1 MSKNFVLYWFS
12 GTGNTLWLAR
22 RLSARLEELGNSAA
36 LRDITQGADHG
47 PEDTLVFCFPVYSFG
62 MPRIMGDFVAGLK
75 GSNPVAIL
83 CTMGGG
89 AGGTVSVAARALAG
103 LGFRV
108 MGGKAVLMPNNYT
121 AGRVPKPESTERLNA
136 EAQKV
141 VADFAQALHQGG
153 AEFRVGSL
161 AGRVSGFANRMFL
174 KSLGAIAKGFSVSPA
189 CNGCNVCRRV
199 CPTENIT
206 MRGGEPVWGRNC
218 EQCLRC
224 LHLCPENAVS
234 LMGTAKRRR
243 PQYCH
248 PGVKLKDF
256 ILRD

>member
-22 RLSARLEELGNSAA
+22 RLAARLEELGDSAA
-36 LRDITQGADHG
+36 LREIIQGADHG
-47 PEDTLVFCFPVYSFG
+47 PEDTLVFCFPVYSYG
-62 MPRIMGDFVAGLK
+62 MPRMMGNFVARLT
-75 GSNPVAIL
+75 GSNNVAIL
-83 CTMGGG
+83 CNMGGG
-89 AGGTVSVAARALAG
+89 AGGTLAVAARALAAG
-103 LGFRV
+103 GFRV
-108 MGGKAVLMPNNYT
+108 MGGRAVLMPNNYT
-121 AGRVPKPESTERLNA
+121 AGRIPKPEITARLNEEA
-136 EAQKV
+136 EAKV
-141 VADFAQALHQGG
+141 AAFAQELHQGG
-153 AEFRVGSL
+153 AEFRLGPI
-161 AGRVSGFANRMFL
+161 AGRLSGFANRMFL
-174 KSLGAIAKGFSVSPA
+174 KSLGVTAKGFSVSTD

-199 CPTENIT
+199 CPTENIK
-206 MRGGEPVWGRNC
+206 MQGGKPVWGRNC